1 MINDVV
7 IESMVSQSRCPV
19 IKTIWWLHGQLSHYA
34 IIAVS
39 LLMTSVYVR
48 VCVCVCVCVCVFVFV
63 CVCERV
69 TTRKVLPDKK

>member
-34 IIAVS
+34 IIAAS
-39 LLMTSVYVR
+39 LLMTSVY

-63 CVCERV
+63 FVCVCERV
-69 TTRKVLPDKK
+69 ATRKVLPDKK

>member
-34 IIAVS
+34 IIAAS
-39 LLMTSVYVR
+39 LLMTSVY
-48 VCVCVCVCVCVFVFV
+48 VCVCVCVCVCLCLCV
-63 CVCERV
+63 CVRE
-69 TTRKVLPDKK
+69 LPQEKFYRIKNNIF

>member
-34 IIAVS
+34 IIAAS
-39 LLMTSVYVR
+39 LLMTSVYV
-48 VCVCVCVCVCVFVFV
+48 CVGVCVCVFVFV